1 MESLLEHRG
10 PGGPWRRSLASAVTG
25 FSRVALGSLAA
36 LGSVGALVWH
46 VPSGDGA
53 LQNEPLQV
61 ASAGFKELQTAAAV
75 RRVPTLDVV
84 PAVAKVGQVVVVSA
98 TGLPGG
104 IDVELEL
111 CGDAGLGGS
120 PDCSGAGS
128 VVRATSQAGSFATPF
143 TLSATPVPCPCA
155 IVASSP
161 STSLSL
167 RAPVTVLGAP
177 VAPLTKPTPAPAN
190 LPLVVSSAELGG
202 AASWWSYFGVPPVR
216 VLTLTISNP
225 APVAV
230 AAPALVVAVAP
241 QGSRSEAGSERAVAL
256 GTLPAGSRRTYKVAI
271 GFPALATGGYQVE
284 GYLGG
289 APSRPLFILGASF
302 FPWGLLVLALLAFQ
316 VLVVKIHGALRER
329 IWLRRLRSTR
339 AMQQSGAAEQH
350 DATYLA

>member
-25 FSRVALGSLAA
+25 FSRVALGSLAVLA
-36 LGSVGALVWH
+36 SLGAVTWPVATGNG
-46 VPSGDGA
+46 P
-53 LQNEPLQV
+53 LQNESLQV
-61 ASAGFKELQTAAAV
+61 APTGFEELPTAAAV
-75 RRVPTLDVV
+75 RRVPALDVV
-84 PAVAKVGQVVVVSA
+84 PAAAKEGQVVVVSA
-98 TGLPGG
+98 TGLPRG

-111 CGDAGLGGS
+111 CGNAGLGGS
-120 PDCSGAGS
+120 SDCSGAGS
-128 VVRATSQAGSFATPF
+128 VVRATSQVGSFTTPF
-143 TLSATPVPCPCA
+143 TMSAPPVPCPCA

-177 VAPLTKPTPAPAN
+177 VAPLTKPSTAPAH

-202 AASWWSYFGVPPVR
+202 SASWWSYFGARPVR

-230 AAPALVVAVAP
+230 AAPSLVVAVAP
-241 QGSRSEAGSERAVAL
+241 QGSRAGAGSERTVAL
-256 GTLPAGSRRTYKVAI
+256 GTLPAGIRRTYKVAI
-271 GFPALATGGYQVE
+271 AFPAVAAGGYQVE
-284 GYLGG
+284 GYLG
-289 APSRPLFILGASF
+289 AAQSRPLFILGASF

-339 AMQQSGAAEQH
+339 AVQQSGAAEQH